1 MSNQT
6 AEYESKIDI
15 EIFNGIINNEIVN
28 YPKKWYKTLVEY
40 LDELIKFKVC
50 WEKIWTSNKFR
61 FGSKASD
68 LAIKYTLPVIRKTKA
83 EVLWDLGAGTGRD
96 SIFFTKFCRE
106 VACIEISKAANDTI
120 KERAS
125 EKNIKNIKIIND
137 DVWSALKKQNSIRK
151 GFVDIVHAH
160 SFLHYTK
167 PLMTDI
173 IFSEIYDLLR
183 SGGYIV
189 FAVKGKGDH
198 LFRKGKMIAKDVW
211 IYEDGQRRKFYD
223 EAGVEEILN
232 KTNFEIKLLRT
243 EKEYFDNKISEF
255 VIGILRKP

>member
-1 MSNQT
+1 M
-6 AEYESKIDI
+6 I
-15 EIFNGIINNEIVN
+15 
-28 YPKKWYKTLVEY
+28 YPKKWYKTLIEY
-40 LDELIKFKVC
+40 LDELIKFKGC

-106 VACIEISKAANDTI
+106 VACVEISKAAVDTI
-120 KERAS
+120 EAQAS
-125 EKNIKNIKIIND
+125 KKNIKNIKIIND
-137 DVWSALKKQNSIRK
+137 DVWSALKKQNSVRK
-151 GFVDIVHAH
+151 SFVDVVHAH

-173 IFSEIYDLLR
+173 IFSEIYELLR
-183 SGGYIV
+183 SGGYMV

-198 LFRKGKMIAKDVW
+198 LFGKGKMIAKDVW
-211 IYEDGQRRKFYD
+211 IYEDGQRRKFYNETD
-223 EAGVEEILN
+223 VKILL
-232 KTNFEIKLLRT
+232 KKLGFKNELLKT
-243 EKEYFDNKISEF
+243 EKEYFDNRISEF
-255 VIGILRKP
+255 VVCVAKKP

>member
-6 AEYESKIDI
+6 AEYKSEIDL

-40 LDELIKFKVC
+40 LDELIKFKGC

-68 LAIKYTLPVIRKTKA
+68 LAMKYTLPVIKKTKA
-83 EVLWDLGAGTGRD
+83 DVLWDLGAGTGRD
-96 SIFFTKFCRE
+96 SIFFTKFCRG
-106 VACIEISKAANDTI
+106 VVCIEISKAATDTI
-120 KERAS
+120 KEQAS
-125 EKNIKNIKIIND
+125 KKNIKNIQIIND
-137 DVWSALKKQNSIRK
+137 DVWSALKKQNSVRK
-151 GFVDIVHAH
+151 GFVDVVHAH

-173 IFSEIYDLLR
+173 IFSEIYKLLR

-198 LFRKGKMIAKDVW
+198 LFGKGKMIAKDVW
-211 IYEDGQRRKFYD
+211 IYEDEQRRKFYD
-223 EAGVEEILN
+223 EAGVEEVLN
-232 KTNFEIKLLRT
+232 KTNFEIELLRT

-255 VIGILRKP
+255 VIGIARKH

>member
-6 AEYESKIDI
+6 AEYESKIDL
-15 EIFNGIINNEIVN
+15 ENFNDIINNKLVD
-28 YPKKWYKTLVEY
+28 YPKKWCKALVEY
-40 LDELIKFKVC
+40 LNELIKFKGC

-83 EVLWDLGAGTGRD
+83 DVLWDLGAGTGRD

-106 VACIEISKAANDTI
+106 VAFIEISKAAADTI
-120 KERAS
+120 KEQAS
-125 EKNIKNIKIIND
+125 GKNIKNIKIIND
-137 DVWSALKKQNSIRK
+137 DVWSALKKQNSVKK
-151 GFVDIVHAH
+151 GFVDVVHAH

-183 SGGYIV
+183 SGGYMV

-198 LFRKGKMIAKDVW
+198 LFGKGKMIAKDVW

-232 KTNFEIKLLRT
+232 KTNFEIELLKT